1 MTHTETF
8 TITVNNINDA
18 PTFTTPSLVL
28 KTNEAKPLKLAASDE
43 DNDALVYSIFLAPKL
58 GKASINAQTGELNY
72 RAPAIPA
79 SEKIGVRISDGKTNA
94 DMTINVLV
102 NQANR
107 APVVKNQSFTT
118 KNNAAI
124 KGRITG
130 SDADNH
136 RLTYRLLKSPKSGKL
151 FVKSDGLYSYI
162 PDAKFVGKVSF
173 SIVANDGFMDSQPAN
188 YSITVQQGVVV
199 LPTHTKYM
207 SGYPDGQFKP
217 NQGVTRAEV
226 AAAVV
231 RLTGAKG
238 KVPAKSSYTDV
249 KTSNWYFAPLEIALQ
264 NKWMSGRLSGA
275 FEPEAAL
282 TRTEMQQLVSRL
294 IATNAVKGSTH
305 SLKSLTIPWLVKD
318 SKLLSNRSTLPVKRS
333 EAVVIF
339 NRLFERG
346 PLYGYNKQVW
356 RDVPVTHPNF
366 RDIQEASVTHEA
378 ERRNGVEYF
387 VRLK

>member
-1 MTHTETF
+1 MVTNINEAPTDVALSVTSIAENAGTNATVGTLSALDPDANTSLTYALVEGDGAIDNAEFYFTQNKLHALKSLNYEQKQTYAIRIQVSDGSMTHTETF

-28 KTNEAKPLKLAASDE
+28 KTNEAKPMKLAASDE
-43 DNDALVYSIFLAPKL
+43 DNDALVYSVFLAPKL

-72 RAPAIPA
+72 SASAIPA

-107 APVVKNQSFTT
+107 APVFKNQSFTT

-136 RLTYRLLKSPKSGKL
+136 RLTYRLLTSPKSGKL

-226 AAAVV
+226 ATAVV
-231 RLTGAKG
+231 RLTGG
-238 KVPAKSSYTDV
+238 K
-249 KTSNWYFAPLEIALQ
+249 Q
-264 NKWMSGRLSGA
+264 N
-275 FEPEAAL
+275 
-282 TRTEMQQLVSRL
+282 
-294 IATNAVKGSTH
+294 
-305 SLKSLTIPWLVKD
+305 
-318 SKLLSNRSTLPVKRS
+318 
-333 EAVVIF
+333 
-339 NRLFERG
+339 
-346 PLYGYNKQVW
+346 
-356 RDVPVTHPNF
+356 
-366 RDIQEASVTHEA
+366 
-378 ERRNGVEYF
+378 
-387 VRLK
+387 